1 MMVDTRCGRDR
12 IAHQRLIQ
20 SQVLC
25 GKNLFWTAASHNLA
39 VTLLWT
45 SRDGDWGPAI
55 FAGSEPARGVLAAR
69 RSWPRSGSPGDG
81 GNDKPLP
88 AGFRPHRLA
97 HPFAAEVERQFVP
110 AGPHCGRGIRQRS
123 DALAALKRPF
133 SQWLTR
139 GVSASITPQISVIVG
154 AGIGCIRLFAV
165 SAGGSLADKWGTKRG
180 NDVRHRTA
188 HRLSRA

>member
-1 MMVDTRCGRDR
+1 MAFLPRGDLGR
-12 IAHQRLIQ
+12 AQ
-20 SQVLC
+20 
-25 GKNLFWTAASHNLA
+25 
-39 VTLLWT
+39 
-45 SRDGDWGPAI
+45 
-55 FAGSEPARGVLAAR
+55 AR
-69 RSWPRSGSPGDG
+69 RGTGAMISHYQRASG
-81 GNDKPLP
+81 
-88 AGFRPHRLA
+88 PHRLA